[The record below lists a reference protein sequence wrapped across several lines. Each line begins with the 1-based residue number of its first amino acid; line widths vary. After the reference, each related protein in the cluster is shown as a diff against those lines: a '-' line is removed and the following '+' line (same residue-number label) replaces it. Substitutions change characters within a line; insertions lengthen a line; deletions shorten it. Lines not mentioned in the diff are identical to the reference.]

1 MTRHA
6 SASPPDAGDPLR
18 PGASDS
24 AGVRAEI
31 TEKMLLSA
39 ARLAKIGYWV
49 WDHRRNACVYCSDE
63 LAAIHQLSPEA
74 YRERFGDP
82 ERMLDWFHP
91 ADREQYRETWEQ
103 EACRGV
109 AYTVDVR
116 TLRTDGSTVH
126 VRETGQPIFDDDGQ
140 LIYTAGTLQDI
151 SEFTL
156 AYQRARIAEERLRD
170 AIEALPDGFVLFDS
184 EDRLVLCNTRYREM
198 NAHISDILE
207 PGVTFSEIMRTCVAR
222 DAQWD
227 TRKGAEDWL
236 TDRIA
241 AHHDP
246 GEPLE
251 ERLPDGRWV
260 RVVERITRQGE
271 NAGFRVDITEFKRQ
285 QHALNRLATD
295 LQQQLRKANEANAA
309 KNQFLAGVSHELRTP
324 LNAIIGFAEIL
335 HNELFGEL
343 GNTHYKEYAKQIYE
357 SGNFLLS
364 LVNDLIDVSRIAAGV
379 KQLEVTNQD
388 LRAVVGDVV
397 PKIWPRARRARVRLR
412 TRVGHDLPPVQAD
425 ERALRQILMNLLSNA
440 VKFTPAGGRICV
452 AASACHDGMLGLEV
466 TDTGPGIPADKLAYL
481 GTPFQTVGDDPHK
494 SDHQSSGLG
503 LAIVKGLT
511 EEMGGTMAIASEVG
525 DGTRVRISLPA
536 AVVAEAAD

>member
-156 AYQRARIAEERLRD
+156 AYQRARIAEERLKD
-170 AIEALPDGFVLFDS
+170 AIEALPDGFVLFDNQHCLIQS
-184 EDRLVLCNTRYREM
+184 NSRFRSYWRHAGVD
-198 NAHISDILE
+198 A
-207 PGVTFSEIMRTCVAR
+207 PGQGT
-222 DAQWD
+222 
-227 TRKGAEDWL
+227 
-236 TDRIA
+236 RIA
-241 AHHDP
+241 VSQYRNRLISLHVHQRMLGHGKVCRQVLLMNRHGRQPKLRNRISP
-246 GEPLE
+246 GAAACKNFLHPFQGPEKI
-251 ERLPDGRWV
+251 DGR
-260 RVVERITRQGE
+260 G
-271 NAGFRVDITEFKRQ
+271 A
-285 QHALNRLATD
+285 
-295 LQQQLRKANEANAA
+295 
-309 KNQFLAGVSHELRTP
+309 
-324 LNAIIGFAEIL
+324 
-335 HNELFGEL
+335 
-343 GNTHYKEYAKQIYE
+343 
-357 SGNFLLS
+357 
-364 LVNDLIDVSRIAAGV
+364 
-379 KQLEVTNQD
+379 
-388 LRAVVGDVV
+388 
-397 PKIWPRARRARVRLR
+397 
-412 TRVGHDLPPVQAD
+412 
-425 ERALRQILMNLLSNA
+425 
-440 VKFTPAGGRICV
+440 
-452 AASACHDGMLGLEV
+452 
-466 TDTGPGIPADKLAYL
+466 
-481 GTPFQTVGDDPHK
+481 
-494 SDHQSSGLG
+494 GLG
-503 LAIVKGLT
+503 Q
-511 EEMGGTMAIASEVG
+511 
-525 DGTRVRISLPA
+525 DP
-536 AVVAEAAD
+536 D